1 MSEMQNRT
9 NCVKLYHGSVI
20 PNLNCIKA
28 NAKSHSQEKLVAY
41 FTSDRVYALVCCR
54 KREENFVTMGLREDG
69 KQHYFERFPKQLE
82 VMYKNK
88 AGYLYI
94 LPNTDGMIHTKGNT
108 WEKDDDVLVE
118 QYEYIPDVYEAI
130 LEEERLGNIV
140 IHWYEEIDPKEQKM
154 HANYIHDHLEDE
166 NNNKEY
172 REFLIHN
179 FSALWD

>member
-1 MSEMQNRT
+1 
-9 NCVKLYHGSVI
+9 
-20 PNLNCIKA
+20 
-28 NAKSHSQEKLVAY
+28 
-41 FTSDRVYALVCCR
+41 
-54 KREENFVTMGLREDG
+54 
-69 KQHYFERFPKQLE
+69 
-82 VMYKNK
+82 
-88 AGYLYI
+88 
-94 LPNTDGMIHTKGNT
+94 MIHTKGNT

-140 IHWYEEIDPKEQKM
+140 IHWYEEIDLKEQKM